1 MMSGTPVRDLP
12 ETRRFRSGRT
22 LALAIGLSAL
32 TATAPVVVQTEAREL
47 DTVTVIG
54 TGLPTEVLR
63 NPASIT
69 VITSDAIEQAVPVSI
84 ASLLRDVP
92 GVQISEEGIERIE
105 VVRGSS
111 SVVSG
116 SSAIGGVINIITR
129 RGAAQPFSFSATAG
143 YLSGSRGHRLSA
155 TAAGTVDAGP
165 GALDYNL
172 SLGRMKQGDRRTP
185 DG

>member
-1 MMSGTPVRDLP
+1 MISRRHRLTDHTSYGQPVLVD
-12 ETRRFRSGRT
+12 
-22 LALAIGLSAL
+22 
-32 TATAPVVVQTEAREL
+32 
-47 DTVTVIG
+47 
-54 TGLPTEVLR
+54 PT
-63 NPASIT
+63 T
-69 VITSDAIEQAVPVSI
+69 
-84 ASLLRDVP
+84 
-92 GVQISEEGIERIE
+92 IERIE